1 MSSMFCCSSIVPYRG
16 SLLMHESKFQRF
28 MTWAQ
33 RSKSSPV
40 ANSASYF
47 QTPAHIPEFA
57 VQLVQQINYG
67 PVESK
72 RYFIPSTNDSTDG
85 NCGFLEVTEQDL
97 IIGNFQKLNTYK
109 NFKCTTHNKFFELNI
124 YQKNPINKHH
134 WRFNIARPS
143 TDIDI

>member
-40 ANSASYF
+40 ANSAL
-47 QTPAHIPEFA
+47 
-57 VQLVQQINYG
+57 QLVQQINYG